1 MKIRTMAIA
10 LLSMGIVLGNTPVL
24 VANTDRFSDSGRVAF
39 SKSPLLRTAIT
50 TFNTV
55 RVREA
60 KYYFTI
66 DLPKDAGEPLKKLV
80 IAQRQGAN
88 EIDFRLDKTKAYS
101 GTHRNRRGELELERV
116 TQDEETK
123 AITIVFDDAIPPG
136 NTFTVRLR
144 PRRNPDLGGVYLF
157 GVTAFPQGKNP
168 YGLYLGAGR
177 LQFYQGNDSFFNSD
191 N

>member
-1 MKIRTMAIA
+1 MKIRTIA
-10 LLSMGIVLGNTPVL
+10 TSLLSTGIIFVGTNVLT
-24 VANTDRFSDSGRVAF
+24 ANAVRFPDGRVAF
-39 SKSPLLRTAIT
+39 DKSPLLRTVIT

-60 KYYFTI
+60 RYYFTI
-66 DLPKDAGEPLKKLV
+66 DLPSDAGEPLEKLI
-80 IAQRQGAN
+80 IAQRQGAD
-88 EIDFRLDKTKAYS
+88 EINFRLGRTRAYL
-101 GTHRNRRGELELERV
+101 GTHRNRREELELEKV
-116 TQDEETK
+116 NQDEETE
-123 AITIVFDDAIPPG
+123 AITIIFDDPIPPG

-157 GVTAFPQGKNP
+157 GVTAFPKGENP

-177 LQFYQGNDSFFNSD
+177 LQFYQGDDSFFNSD